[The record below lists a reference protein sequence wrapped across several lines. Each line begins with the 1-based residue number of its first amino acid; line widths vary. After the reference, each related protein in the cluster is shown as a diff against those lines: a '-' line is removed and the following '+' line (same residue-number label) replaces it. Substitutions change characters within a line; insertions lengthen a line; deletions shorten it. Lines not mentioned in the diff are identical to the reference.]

1 MAIIERSQRIL
12 LIAPGTNV
20 ADYISMAE
28 AENCCAIIRGIPPE
42 VQERAIAEAWTFPRV
57 YVETW
62 NEEVPDPV
70 TP

>member
-12 LIAPGTNV
+12 LIAPGTDV
-20 ADYISMAE
+20 GDYISMAKTE
-28 AENCCAIIRGIPPE
+28 DCCAIIRGIPSE

-62 NEEVPDPV
+62 NEEVPDTV

>member
-12 LIAPGTNV
+12 LIAPGTN
-20 ADYISMAE
+20 ASDYISMAE
-28 AENCCAIIRGIPPE
+28 TENCCAIIRGVPSE

-62 NEEVPDPV
+62 NEEVPDTV

>member
-12 LIAPGTNV
+12 LIAPGTSV
-20 ADYISMAE
+20 TDYISLAE
-28 AENCCAIIRGIPPE
+28 SENCCAIIRGIPSE
-42 VQERAIAEAWTFPRV
+42 AQERAIAEAWTFPRV

-62 NEEVPDPV
+62 NEEVHDPV